1 MRDVSLFI
9 ALGGG
14 GPEAITQATS
24 WAQKGLDVVN
34 TTRESHKG
42 KPECDTAFILL
53 LYHLGW
59 MQTVSEIFILLFFA
73 FHLLKFFFPQISG
86 EYDKGRESFK
96 TVLKESKAMKMK
108 SYARYAQE
116 QLDKLDAEKR

>member
-59 MQTVSEIFILLFFA
+59 MQIVSEIFIFIFIFFR
-73 FHLLKFFFPQISG
+73 ISFIKILSLPP
-86 EYDKGRESFK
+86 DIGRIRQRS
-96 TVLKESKAMKMK
+96 
-108 SYARYAQE
+108 
-116 QLDKLDAEKR
+116 

>member
-59 MQTVSEIFILLFFA
+59 MQIVSVFFYFLFFR
-73 FHLLKFFFPQISG
+73 ISFIKILFSPPR
-86 EYDKGRESFK
+86 YRANTTKVVNR
-96 TVLKESKAMKMK
+96 SKPF
-108 SYARYAQE
+108 
-116 QLDKLDAEKR
+116 